1 MGPEGGLTCGPA
13 AALGTSVPLRGKAD
27 TWACFAGHRS
37 GSHANVDAAIVDTGK
52 TQPMS
57 SFLDAKTTSKLPRRQ
72 SYLPKGPPLAERSTL
87 PVTPS
92 TMSRGDC
99 PSRSSQKDLDLRLS
113 LLLQWAL
120 PLHSVFVLHFLSSFY
135 SSSLLHLFC
144 QLCWCKI

>member
-72 SYLPKGPPLAERSTL
+72 SYLPKGPPLAERINTSCD
-87 PVTPS
+87 PINHES
-92 TMSRGDC
+92 WG
-99 PSRSSQKDLDLRLS
+99 LS
-113 LLLQWAL
+113 LKVFPEGFGPEVIIITAMGPPFAFCFCFTFSFFLLFFLFAASIL
-120 PLHSVFVLHFLSSFY
+120 PT
-135 SSSLLHLFC
+135 LLV
-144 QLCWCKI
+144 